1 MGELGRWS
9 LLLSAVVLLYMIAA
23 SAYGAWK
30 RNRRWIMSGRRAA
43 VAAAG
48 LASLASLSLIGLL
61 VTGDFRYEY
70 VADYTSRDL
79 GILYRISA
87 FWGGNQGSLLLWL
100 WVLTLYTV
108 VVTFARS
115 EGHEHFQ
122 PYVTATLG
130 VVSLFFSVVLNTVAK
145 PFQLLPF
152 TSVDGAGLNP
162 LLQNPGMTIHPLT
175 LYLGYIG
182 FSVPFAYAMAAVFT
196 GRADA
201 AWLRVTRRWSL
212 VAWLF
217 LSMGILYGARW
228 AYEVLGWGGYWS
240 WDPVENASLLPW
252 LTATA
257 FIHSSIV
264 QERKGTLKIWNVAL
278 VILTFTLTI
287 FGTFLTRSGI
297 FWSVHAFSNGP
308 LGAVFLTFIAFV
320 LVAAFGLLA
329 WRWPLLKSTAAP
341 IAPVSKESS
350 FVLNNVL
357 FVSLTFAVLWG
368 TVFPV
373 ISQGLIGR
381 QMVVGPPF
389 FNTVAAPL
397 AVALVLLMGIG
408 TVVAWR
414 YSTVRRVA
422 ASLMTP
428 FFLTLP
434 ALAVF
439 IALGIR
445 EGAVLAALGSIV
457 FVGAITL
464 REFTSGTAA
473 RMRLTG
479 ESAPRALVRLVGQQR
494 RRYGGYLVHLAVLLI
509 VLGIV
514 VSGSYSEQK
523 QVVMKPGDMVTIGPY
538 QLTLLGSATRD
549 EPGRAVVY
557 SQLLVQK
564 SDQSLGIL
572 QPEDWYF
579 LNGSQPAPQV
589 AIRSTPIDDLYV
601 VMAGMDATQGKVL
614 FEIHRNPMLS
624 WIWYGGYLL
633 VAGTLISLWP
643 ARSAFQEVGRVEM
656 PGVEVRP

>member
-1 MGELGRWS
+1 MGDLGRWS
-9 LLLSAVVLLYMIAA
+9 LILSAFVLLYMVVA
-23 SAYGAWK
+23 SACGAWK
-30 RNRRWIMSGRRAA
+30 GKRRWVVSGRWAA
-43 VAAAG
+43 IAAAG

-79 GILYRISA
+79 GLLYRIAA

-100 WVLTLYTV
+100 WMLTLYTA

-115 EGHEHFQ
+115 EGRDRFQ

-130 VVSLFFSVVLNTVAK
+130 VVALFFSLVLNTVAQ
-145 PFQLLPF
+145 PFQLLPAAGM
-152 TSVDGAGLNP
+152 DGAGLNP

-182 FSVPFAYAMAAVFT
+182 FSVPFAYGIAALFT

-201 AWLRVTRRWSL
+201 TWLRVTRRWSL

-240 WDPVENASLLPW
+240 WDPVENASLMPW

-308 LGAVFLTFIAFV
+308 LGAIFLTFVGIV
-320 LVAAFGLLA
+320 LVGAFGLLA
-329 WRWPLLKSTAAP
+329 WRWPLLKSTAQP
-341 IAPVSKESS
+341 VAPVSKESS

-357 FVSLTFAVLWG
+357 FVSMAFTVLWG

-373 ISQGLIGR
+373 ITRGITGR

-389 FNTVAAPL
+389 FNTVTAPL

-408 TVVAWR
+408 TVAAWR
-414 YSTVRRVA
+414 HSTVRRVA

-434 ALAVF
+434 AVAIF
-439 IALGIR
+439 IGVGIR
-445 EGAVLAALGSIV
+445 DGAVLAALGSIV
-457 FVGAITL
+457 FVGAVTV
-464 REFTSGTAA
+464 REFGMGTAA

-479 ESAPRALVRLVGQQR
+479 ESAPVALVRLVGQQR
-494 RRYGGYLVHLAVLLI
+494 RRYGGYLVHIAVLLI
-509 VLGIV
+509 VLGITM
-514 VSGSYSEQK
+514 SGVYGQQK
-523 QVVMKPGDMVTIGPY
+523 QVVMKPGDVVAMGPY
-538 QLTLLGSATRD
+538 QLVLLGSATRD

-557 SQLLVQK
+557 SQLLVRK
-564 SDQSLGIL
+564 NDRSIGIL

-579 LNGSQPAPQV
+579 LNGAQPAPQV
-589 AIRSTPIDDLYV
+589 AIRSTPVDDLYV

-614 FEIHRNPMLS
+614 FEIHLNPMLS

-643 ARSAFQEVGRVEM
+643 ARSALREVERVET
-656 PGVEVRP
+656 PGAEVHP

>member
-1 MGELGRWS
+1 MGVLGRWS
-9 LLLSAVVLLYMIAA
+9 LLLSLVSIVYMIAA
-23 SAYGAWK
+23 SAYGA
-30 RNRRWIMSGRRAA
+30 RRGSRAWIASGRRAA
-43 VAAAG
+43 LATAG
-48 LASLASLSLIGLL
+48 LTTLASLSLIGLL

-70 VADYTSRDL
+70 VANYTSRDL
-79 GILYRISA
+79 GLLYRIAA

-100 WVLTLYTV
+100 WVLTLYTA
-108 VVTFARS
+108 VVTYARY
-115 EGHEHFQ
+115 EGREQFQ

-130 VVSLFFSVVLNTVAK
+130 AVALFFSAVLNTVSQ
-145 PFQLLPF
+145 PFRLLPVAG
-152 TSVDGAGLNP
+152 VDGAGLNP

-182 FSVPFAYAMAAVFT
+182 FSIPFAYGIAALLT

-201 AWLRVTRRWSL
+201 VWLRVTRRWSM

-240 WDPVENASLLPW
+240 WDPVENASLMPW

-264 QERKGTLKIWNVAL
+264 QERKGTLKVWNVAL
-278 VILTFTLTI
+278 VILTFVLTI

-308 LGAVFLTFIAFV
+308 LGAIFLAFVGIV
-320 LVAAFGLLA
+320 LVASFGLLA

-341 IAPVSKESS
+341 VAPVSKEST

-357 FVSLTFAVLWG
+357 FVSMAFAVFWG

-373 ISQGLIGR
+373 ISQAATGR

-389 FNTVAAPL
+389 FNTVMAPL
-397 AVALVLLMGIG
+397 AMAVVLLMGVG
-408 TVVAWR
+408 TAAAWR
-414 YSTVRRVA
+414 RSSLRRTA
-422 ASLMTP
+422 AALMTP
-428 FFLTLP
+428 FFLTFP
-434 ALAVF
+434 AVAVF
-439 IALGIR
+439 IAVGIR
-445 EGAVLAALGSIV
+445 DVAVLAALSSV
-457 FVGAITL
+457 AFVLAVTA
-464 REFTSGTAA
+464 REFWLGTTA

-479 ESAPRALVRLVGQQR
+479 ETAPVALIRLVAQQR
-494 RRYGGYLVHLAVLLI
+494 RRYGGYLVHVAVLLI
-509 VLGIV
+509 VMGIA
-514 VSGSYSEQK
+514 VSGAYGIQK
-523 QVVMKPGDMVTIGPY
+523 QVVMKPGDVVSIGPY
-538 QLTLLGSATRD
+538 QLVLLGSSTRE

-564 SDQSLGIL
+564 NERSIGIL

-579 LNGSQPAPQV
+579 LNGAQPAAQV

-601 VMAGMDATQGKVL
+601 VMSGMDATKGKVL
-614 FEIHRNPMLS
+614 FEIHLNPMLS

-643 ARSAFQEVGRVEM
+643 SREAFREAAAKAARE
-656 PGVEVRP
+656 VEVHP